1 MLWYGIEILLYD
13 LFKLLN
19 YCNYMY
25 KYDELKRKEKNNKN
39 WVFFLK

>member
-1 MLWYGIEILLYD
+1 MELKFYYNYYD

-25 KYDELKRKEKNNKN
+25 KFDELKRKEKNNKN
-39 WVFFLK
+39 WVFFFK